1 MDSRKSRTELALNL
15 RLLDHQ
21 IIGPEGELL
30 GNVDNLLLEEVD
42 GHWFVTSLMTGPAA
56 AAQRQGGRMGR
67 WVEAIWRR
75 MHPDADPEPV
85 AVPMRHVTKVDSAV
99 HVDESAARALAQ
111 TQSIELW
118 LRENVISRLP
128 GGLASDDDHRGP
140 VARHRRRHPGFEP
153 DPGARPIGHLLGA
166 EVRDSEGTS
175 LGRVIELSAT
185 AEDKGSIEAPG
196 TLRLDALICSTSR
209 IGGELGYTLTPEG
222 PWVVRRL
229 VQALHRGDRLVH
241 VDDLDLHSFL
251 GVEEP
256 ETGRAGGLTVRRHAE
271 VTHPYDRR

>member
-1 MDSRKSRTELALNL
+1 MDSRKPGAELALNL

-21 IIGPEGELL
+21 IMGPEGELL
-30 GNVDNLLLEEVD
+30 GNVDNLLMEEVD
-42 GHWFVTSLMTGPAA
+42 GHWFVASLMTGPAA

-75 MHPDADPEPV
+75 MHPDADPVPV
-85 AVPMRHVTKVDSAV
+85 AVPLRHVTKVDSAV

-111 TQSIELW
+111 TQGIELW

-128 GGLASDDDHRGP
+128 GGLAGDDDDRGP
-140 VARHRRRHPGFEP
+140 VATHRRRHPGFEP

-166 EVRDSEGTS
+166 EVRDSEDTS
-175 LGRVIELSAT
+175 LGRVIELTAT
-185 AEDKGSIEAPG
+185 TDDDGTEALG
-196 TLRLDALICSTSR
+196 RLRLDALICSTSR

-241 VDDLDLHSFL
+241 VDDLDLHAFL
-251 GVEEP
+251 AAEKPEE
-256 ETGRAGGLTVRRHAE
+256 GRATTRLTVRRSAE
-271 VTHPYDRR
+271 VTHPYDR